1 MAALLVV
8 ATVLGVVF
16 WSSSGVGETGET
28 GEADVDVAG
37 EPSVPGALDPDLV
50 ADAFDAAGLDSQNP
64 TSSWSAASLEEGASD
79 LLEAYSQQEGC
90 ALAQSGYLDMKG
102 QVWGCVVVGQG
113 WADVCMV
120 KQASSSGEEDTASA
134 QVYCWRI
141 DQASLAATLGE

>member
-1 MAALLVV
+1 M
-8 ATVLGVVF
+8 GVVF
-16 WSSSGVGETGET
+16 WPGAGVGETSAG
-28 GEADVDVAG
+28 GEADADVAG

-50 ADAFDAAGLDSQNP
+50 DDAFDAAGLDGQNP

-120 KQASSSGEEDTASA
+120 KQTSSSGEGDASLA

-141 DQASLAATLGE
+141 DQASLAETLGE